1 MCRTKSIPKTFK
13 TKDLPEERVCLCE
26 MSTAAAGVELT
37 VAEHGAAAAL
47 PVPGNAKEEA
57 PPKDFPVPAAG
68 PEAAGK
74 SKGPPPLPYFQLFR
88 YATAWDHF
96 ILAVGVLMSVSA
108 KWWLSP
114 EAVVFVVFFVFYC
127 FVLFCFGFLCRG
139 AHFGWMW
146 MWRVCE
152 RLLRVLGFVGVCV
165 EDGVLLQRQRM
176 TGQ

>member
-1 MCRTKSIPKTFK
+1 MFRTKSIPKTFK

-26 MSTAAAGVELT
+26 MSTAAAGVKLT

-127 FVLFCFGFLCRG
+127 FVLFCFVLVFFVAGHTSAGCGCGACVSDCCGFWGLLECVLRTGCCCRG
-139 AHFGWMW
+139 NG
-146 MWRVCE
+146 
-152 RLLRVLGFVGVCV
+152 
-165 EDGVLLQRQRM
+165 
-176 TGQ
+176 